1 MNLDSYTQMKMAM
14 FTIFGLICLVIWKL
28 LGGAELGIN
37 GILAVLV
44 GSLPIWFFLIF
55 IANN

>member
-1 MNLDSYTQMKMAM
+1 MKLNSFQQMKIAM
-14 FTIFGLICLVIWKL
+14 FAAFGLVVLVIWKL